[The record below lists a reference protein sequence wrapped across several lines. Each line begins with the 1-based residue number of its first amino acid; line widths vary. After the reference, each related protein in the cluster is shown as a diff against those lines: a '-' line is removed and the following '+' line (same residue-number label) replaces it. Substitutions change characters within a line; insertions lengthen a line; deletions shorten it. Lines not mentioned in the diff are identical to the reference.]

1 MDTAQKDLTP
11 LADVIANLMTDGTLP
26 FTAEDADIWK
36 VWDEVVQSVRPDLVG
51 ACGPS
56 RIKQKR
62 LQVTVTH
69 PIWLQE
75 LRPSENQIRGAL
87 NRKLRRKAVLKIDFR
102 VGSR

>member
-1 MDTAQKDLTP
+1 MDTAKRDLTP
-11 LADVIANLMTDGTLP
+11 LADVIADLMTDGSLP
-26 FTAEDADIWK
+26 FDAEDAHIWK
-36 VWDEVVQSVRPDLVG
+36 VWDEVIQTVRPDLAG

-69 PIWLQE
+69 PIYLQE
-75 LRPSENQIRGAL
+75 LRPWEKQIRGTL
-87 NRKLRRKAVLKIDFR
+87 NRKLKREAVLKIDFR